1 MMRKPILLHCGDD
14 IKWNHELYTKLSN
27 TFDIKRSH
35 SMGREEF
42 KQALK
47 DNKFGDFVAMY
58 RPFWNTG
65 GEMSPWNSE
74 LMFVDSCS
82 FLGRHHL
89 RIAVISFPNLARS
102 TPQLAPA
109 STGSTPN
116 LSPNEES
123 YTAMPAQLAQSP
135 SLTVPSG

>member
-1 MMRKPILLHCGDD
+1 MGKPILLHCGDD
-14 IKWNHELYTKLSN
+14 IKWNHELYAKLSD

-35 SMGREEF
+35 SIGREEF

-74 LMFVDSCS
+74 LMFVGALPS
-82 FLGRHHL
+82 LGEPHL
-89 RIAVISFPNLARS
+89 RITATFSPNLARS
-102 TPQLAPA
+102 TPQRVPA
-109 STGSTPN
+109 STG
-116 LSPNEES
+116 
-123 YTAMPAQLAQSP
+123 
-135 SLTVPSG
+135 

>member
-1 MMRKPILLHCGDD
+1 MGKPILLHCGDD

-74 LMFVDSCS
+74 LMFVDPQPFFST
-82 FLGRHHL
+82 HHSHN
-89 RIAVISFPNLARS
+89 AATSSPNLAKS
-102 TPQLAPA
+102 TPPPAPVLI
-109 STGSTPN
+109 GLTPK
-116 LSPNEES
+116 LSQSEES
-123 YTAMPAQLAQSP
+123 STAMPVQLVR
-135 SLTVPSG
+135 SLWLTQPSG

>member
-1 MMRKPILLHCGDD
+1 MGKPILLHCGDD

-65 GEMSPWNSE
+65 GEMSPWTQS
-74 LMFVDSCS
+74 SCS
-82 FLGRHHL
+82 SILIPFLEH
-89 RIAVISFPNLARS
+89 ITYAW
-102 TPQLAPA
+102 Q
-109 STGSTPN
+109 
-116 LSPNEES
+116 
-123 YTAMPAQLAQSP
+123 
-135 SLTVPSG
+135 